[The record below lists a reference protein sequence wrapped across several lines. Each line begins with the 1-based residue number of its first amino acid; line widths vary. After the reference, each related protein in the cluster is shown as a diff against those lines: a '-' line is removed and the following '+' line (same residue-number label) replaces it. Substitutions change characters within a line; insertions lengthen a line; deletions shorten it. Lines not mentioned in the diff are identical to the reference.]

1 MVKIKGTFRSS
12 ECFRVADAGT
22 YTNDMC
28 SACASIPALQS
39 FKKRIL
45 RRTESCNSAGE
56 RDLASIRND
65 FLNSTELV
73 QKLREQKASLD
84 KKTSELFFQQAKNLR
99 LRIRVRSLREQ
110 LGEFA
115 RRGSM
120 KSVCYNLQKAADSGL
135 LDDKQTLIGVLT
147 TVARNFHVQKN
158 GRRYQASFKF
168 FLEVI
173 LLWGGLLIL

>member
-1 MVKIKGTFRSS
+1 MEKIKGTFRSS
-12 ECFRVADAGT
+12 ACFRVADAGT

-28 SACASIPALQS
+28 SACVSIPALQS
-39 FKKRIL
+39 FKKWIL

-56 RDLASIRND
+56 RDLASIHND

-73 QKLREQKASLD
+73 QKLREQKASLE
-84 KKTSELFFQQAKNLR
+84 KETSELFFQQAKNLR

-120 KSVCYNLQKAADSGL
+120 KSVCHNLQKAVDSGL
-135 LDDKQTLIGVLT
+135 LDDKQTLTGVLT
-147 TVARNFHVQKN
+147 TVARNFHIQKN
-158 GRRYQASFKF
+158 GRRYQA
-168 FLEVI
+168 LCQE
-173 LLWGGLLIL
+173 LLC